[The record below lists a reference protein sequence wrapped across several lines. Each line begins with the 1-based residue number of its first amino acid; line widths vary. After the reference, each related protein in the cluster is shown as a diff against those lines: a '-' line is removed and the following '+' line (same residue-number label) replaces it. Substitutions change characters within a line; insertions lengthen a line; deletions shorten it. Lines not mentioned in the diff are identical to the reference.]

1 MYLTGRES
9 NEGFLQTEHSKPYI
23 HSLFFLISLKAAM
36 DHDGVDGILD
46 KKLVGKC
53 KIEEVRKLAK
63 IGHKCIHNTPKK
75 RPSIGEVSQA
85 LSSIRHR
92 RLLKEKT
99 MSFSGSSISRALS
112 RLEEQHV
119 ELSRMTTM
127 AH

>member
-1 MYLTGRES
+1 MR
-9 NEGFLQTEHSKPYI
+9 GFYKQNTQNHIFTLF
-23 HSLFFLISLKAAM
+23 FFLISLKAAM